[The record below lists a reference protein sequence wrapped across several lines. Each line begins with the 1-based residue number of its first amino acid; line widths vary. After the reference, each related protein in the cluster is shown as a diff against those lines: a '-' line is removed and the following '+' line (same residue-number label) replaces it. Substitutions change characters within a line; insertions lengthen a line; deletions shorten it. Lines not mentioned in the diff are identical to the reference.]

1 MVGTLEKIRAETGA
15 VILAIG
21 LILLILMVFGIIR
34 ANISLASATTIFI
47 VIGAGLLWHDYMN
60 SKSSK

>member
-21 LILLILMVFGIIR
+21 LILLILMVFGILR
-34 ANISLASATTIFI
+34 AGVSLASATTIFI
-47 VIGAGLLWHDYMN
+47 VIGAGLLWYDYMT